1 MKTKS
6 VQTLE
11 QVCLFI
17 ADCLHNTAPTQDEG
31 YPLIRTPNIGRGR
44 LELDGVYRVSEDTY
58 KIWTRR
64 AIPQTDDL
72 VLAREAPAGNVAII
86 REGQTVCLGQ
96 RTVHLRP
103 DPEQVDPNF
112 LCYFLLTPEQQ
123 GALLAGE
130 TGATSKHVNMSDI
143 RKLALP
149 NLPSLKVQRKI
160 GNILSAYDDL
170 ITNNRR
176 RIQLLEQAARE
187 IYKEWFVRL
196 RFPGHEQTRVV
207 DGVPVGWDY
216 IPFEDALVLQRG
228 FDLTESERE
237 EGDVPVYGSTGLN
250 GFHNKAMAK
259 APGVVTGRSGTLGK
273 VTYVEQDYWPH
284 NTALWVREFKK
295 VSPLFAFFL
304 LQEMK
309 LEQYNGGVSVPTLDR
324 KAVHRVQ
331 VLIPPQ
337 KLIDALDE
345 NIKPIFAQTSN
356 LRRQI
361 ESLAQAR
368 DILLPRLMSGAI
380 APTP

>member
-1 MKTKS
+1 M
-6 VQTLE
+6 
-11 QVCLFI
+11 
-17 ADCLHNTAPTQDEG
+17 
-31 YPLIRTPNIGRGR
+31 IRTPNIGRGR

-380 APTP
+380 APKP